1 MAFTKSF
8 IARFGLDNNAQVITN
23 LGVSGASLTRSGAHA
38 LTLTTSGT
46 TTATIPS
53 GTVTLVDTSTAQT
66 LGTKTL
72 GSSGS
77 DTTTIASQVSANG
90 GVGSAGQVLTSRGAG
105 LSPQWT
111 TVSSGGGGGTTTN
124 ALTIGTGLTGTS
136 FDGSS
141 AVTIAID
148 STVATLTGTQTLT
161 NKTLTSPTLTT
172 PYFNAEA
179 GKATGAFKITG
190 QIESDNVI
198 RSNYQSGSN
207 GGKIELICG
216 TTGNT
221 ITPYGGDYGVIS
233 IDMLGNYLRFYEV
246 GGSNRGLKVDL
257 TACSGSIATE
267 FATTDTTQT
276 LTNKTLTSPT
286 LTTPTLGVASATSIN
301 KVTITTPATSA
312 TLTLADGSTLVTSG
326 AFSTTLTAT
335 AATNITLPTTGTL
348 ATLAGA
354 ETLTNKTLTSPT
366 ITSATISNGSIN
378 NTPIGATTAST
389 GVFTTVSATDFN
401 STSDG
406 RLKKNVTPVKGLEVV
421 SQLNGCEFDFTDT
434 NKHSSGVI
442 AQDIEKILPHLV
454 CNDKEYKSVAYAQI
468 IPYLIE
474 SIKELSGE
482 VESLKNKLGYK

>member
-8 IARFGLDNNAQVITN
+8 IARFGLDNNAQAITN
-23 LGVSGASLTRSGAHA
+23 LGVSGASLSRSGAHA
-38 LTLTTSGT
+38 LTLTTTGT

-53 GTVTLVDTSTAQT
+53 GVVTLVDTSTAQT

-90 GVGSAGQVLTSRGAG
+90 GVGSAGQVLTSRGAN

-111 TVSSGGGGGTTTN
+111 TVSGGGGGGGTTTN

-161 NKTLTSPTLTT
+161 NKTISGASNTISNIPNSSLTNSTITINGSSIALGSSATVTASTTNSLTIGTGLTGASFNGGAAVTIAIDSTVVTLT
-172 PYFNAEA
+172 
-179 GKATGAFKITG
+179 G
-190 QIESDNVI
+190 
-198 RSNYQSGSN
+198 
-207 GGKIELICG
+207 
-216 TTGNT
+216 
-221 ITPYGGDYGVIS
+221 
-233 IDMLGNYLRFYEV
+233 
-246 GGSNRGLKVDL
+246 
-257 TACSGSIATE
+257 
-267 FATTDTTQT
+267 TQT
-276 LTNKTLTSPT
+276 LTNKTLTSP
-286 LTTPTLGVASATSIN
+286 V
-301 KVTITTPATSA
+301 V
-312 TLTLADGSTLVTSG
+312 SG
-326 AFSTTLTAT
+326 
-335 AATNITLPTTGTL
+335 
-348 ATLAGA
+348 
-354 ETLTNKTLTSPT
+354 
-366 ITSATISNGSIN
+366 GSIN
-378 NTPIGATTAST
+378 NTTIGDTTAST

-482 VESLKNKLGYK
+482 VESLKNKLVYK

>member
-8 IARFGLDNNAQVITN
+8 IARFGLDNNAQAITN

-38 LTLTTSGT
+38 LTLTTSDA

-53 GTVTLVDTSTAQT
+53 GTITLVDTSTAQT

-72 GSSGS
+72 GSSGT
-77 DTTTIASQVSANG
+77 DTTTIASQISANG
-90 GVGSAGQVLTSRGAG
+90 GVGSAGQVLTSRGAN

-111 TVSSGGGGGTTTN
+111 TVSGGGGGGGGTTTN
-124 ALTIGTGLTGTS
+124 ALTIGTGLSGTS

-148 STVATLTGTQTLT
+148 STVATLTGSQTLT

-221 ITPYGGDYGVIS
+221 IAPYGGDYGVIS

-257 TACSGSIATE
+257 TACSGSTATE

-276 LTNKTLTSPT
+276 LTNKTISGASNTITNIANASLTNSAIT
-286 LTTPTLGVASATSIN
+286 VNGSSISLGGSATITASTTNALTIGTGLSGTSFN
-301 KVTITTPATSA
+301 GGAAVTIAIDSTVA
-312 TLTLADGSTLVTSG
+312 TLT
-326 AFSTTLTAT
+326 
-335 AATNITLPTTGTL
+335 GTQ
-348 ATLAGA
+348 
-354 ETLTNKTLTSPT
+354 TLTNKTLTSPVV
-366 ITSATISNGSIN
+366 SGGSID

-406 RLKKNVTPVKGLEVV
+406 RLKKNVTPVKGLEIVK
-421 SQLNGCEFDFTDT
+421 QLNGCEFDFTDT

-442 AQDIEKILPHLV
+442 AQDIEKVLPHLV

-474 SIKELSGE
+474 SIKELSNE

>member
-38 LTLTTSGT
+38 LTLTTTGT

-53 GTVTLVDTSTAQT
+53 GAVTLVDTSTAQT

-90 GVGSAGQVLTSRGAG
+90 GVGSAGQVLTSRGAN

-111 TVSSGGGGGTTTN
+111 TVSGGGGGGTTTN
-124 ALTIGTGLTGTS
+124 ALTIGTGLSGTS

-148 STVATLTGTQTLT
+148 STVATLTGSQTLTNKTISGASNTITNIANASLTNSAITVNGSSVSLGGSATVTASTTNALTIGTGLTGTSFNGGAAVTIAIDSTVVTLTGTQTLT

-172 PYFNAEA
+172 PFFNTEA
-179 GKATGAFKITG
+179 GKATGTFNITG
-190 QIESDNVI
+190 QIETDSFI
-198 RSNYQSGSN
+198 RSNLQEGTTN
-207 GGKIELICG
+207 GARIELLCS
-216 TTGNT
+216 TNSTLA
-221 ITPYGGDYGVIS
+221 PSGGAYAVIA
-233 IDMLGNYLRFYEV
+233 IDMYEQTLRFYEK
-246 GGSNRGLKVDL
+246 GGTNRGLKIDL
-257 TACSGSIATE
+257 STCSASIGTE
-267 FATTDTTQT
+267 FATTNTTQT
-276 LTNKTLTSPT
+276 LTNKTLTSP
-286 LTTPTLGVASATSIN
+286 V
-301 KVTITTPATSA
+301 V
-312 TLTLADGSTLVTSG
+312 SG
-326 AFSTTLTAT
+326 
-335 AATNITLPTTGTL
+335 
-348 ATLAGA
+348 
-354 ETLTNKTLTSPT
+354 
-366 ITSATISNGSIN
+366 GSIN
-378 NTPIGATTAST
+378 NTTIGATTAST

-406 RLKKNVTPVKGLEVV
+406 RLKKNITPVKGLEVV